1 MTKRF
6 LGGDRSS
13 DLRSFGQGVRH
24 RNACCGAFCY
34 EVSKHGISCHR
45 EGGECML
52 RCWKE
57 VSVCYVVR
65 RRGVYVTLLEGGE
78 CMLRC

>member
-1 MTKRF
+1 
-6 LGGDRSS
+6 
-13 DLRSFGQGVRH
+13 
-24 RNACCGAFCY
+24 
-34 EVSKHGISCHR
+34 
-45 EGGECML
+45 ML

-65 RRGVYVTLLEGGE
+65 MRGVYVLLLEGGE

>member
-1 MTKRF
+1 MYVT
-6 LGGDRSS
+6 L
-13 DLRSFGQGVRH
+13 L
-24 RNACCGAFCY
+24 
-34 EVSKHGISCHR
+34 

-52 RCWKE
+52 RCYKE
-57 VSVCYVVR
+57 VSVGYVVI

>member
-1 MTKRF
+1 M
-6 LGGDRSS
+6 
-13 DLRSFGQGVRH
+13 LRCWKEVNVCYVVGRRGV
-24 RNACCGAFCY
+24 Y
-34 EVSKHGISCHR
+34 VTLL

-52 RCWKE
+52 RCWN
-57 VSVCYVVR
+57 VCYVVR

>member
-1 MTKRF
+1 MYVT
-6 LGGDRSS
+6 L
-13 DLRSFGQGVRH
+13 L
-24 RNACCGAFCY
+24 
-34 EVSKHGISCHR
+34 

-57 VSVCYVVR
+57 VSVGYVVRRRGSVGYVVR

>member
-1 MTKRF
+1 MYVT
-6 LGGDRSS
+6 L
-13 DLRSFGQGVRH
+13 L
-24 RNACCGAFCY
+24 
-34 EVSKHGISCHR
+34 

-65 RRGVYVTLLEGGE
+65 MRGVYVTLLEVGE

>member
-1 MTKRF
+1 MYVT
-6 LGGDRSS
+6 L
-13 DLRSFGQGVRH
+13 L
-24 RNACCGAFCY
+24 
-34 EVSKHGISCHR
+34 

-65 RRGVYVTLLEGGE
+65 MEGSVCYVVGRR
-78 CMLRC
+78 

>member
-1 MTKRF
+1 MYVT
-6 LGGDRSS
+6 L
-13 DLRSFGQGVRH
+13 L
-24 RNACCGAFCY
+24 
-34 EVSKHGISCHR
+34 

-57 VSVCYVVR
+57 EVEEG
-65 RRGVYVTLLEGGE
+65 GVYVTLLEGGE

>member
-1 MTKRF
+1 
-6 LGGDRSS
+6 
-13 DLRSFGQGVRH
+13 
-24 RNACCGAFCY
+24 
-34 EVSKHGISCHR
+34 
-45 EGGECML
+45 ML

-65 RRGVYVTLLEGGE
+65 MRGVYVTLLEGGE

>member
-1 MTKRF
+1 MYVT
-6 LGGDRSS
+6 L
-13 DLRSFGQGVRH
+13 L
-24 RNACCGAFCY
+24 
-34 EVSKHGISCHR
+34 

-57 VSVCYVVR
+57 GSVCYVVG

-78 CMLRC
+78 CMLRCYKEVSVCYVVRRR

>member
-1 MTKRF
+1 MYVTL
-6 LGGDRSS
+6 LGGECM
-13 DLRSFGQGVRH
+13 LRCWRRGV
-24 RNACCGAFCY
+24 Y
-34 EVSKHGISCHR
+34 VTLL

-57 VSVCYVVR
+57 VSVGYVVR

>member
-1 MTKRF
+1 MYVT
-6 LGGDRSS
+6 L
-13 DLRSFGQGVRH
+13 L
-24 RNACCGAFCY
+24 
-34 EVSKHGISCHR
+34 

-57 VSVCYVVR
+57 
-65 RRGVYVTLLEGGE
+65 GVYVTLLEGGE